1 MLLCLDA
8 LCAYLP
14 TNYFILKLFNFPLY
28 HVVLIISNVC
38 FPVQCASILGNMQFL
53 YIDLF
58 ITTSIAVLMGRT
70 GPAARLV
77 SERPMGSLT
86 STSNI
91 VPLILQILVTV
102 AVQIAAL
109 YFLMKQPW

>member
-8 LCAYLP
+8 VCAYLP
-14 TNYFILKLFNFPLY
+14 TNYLILKLFNFPLY
-28 HVVLIISNVC
+28 HVLIISNVC
-38 FPVQCASILGNMQFL
+38 CPVQCGSILGNMQFL

-58 ITTSIAVLMGRT
+58 ITTSIAVLMGHT
-70 GPAARLV
+70 GPATRLV
-77 SERPMGSLT
+77 SDRPTGSLT
-86 STSNI
+86 SASNI
-91 VPLILQILVTV
+91 IPLILQILVTV

>member
-1 MLLCLDA
+1 
-8 LCAYLP
+8 
-14 TNYFILKLFNFPLY
+14 
-28 HVVLIISNVC
+28 
-38 FPVQCASILGNMQFL
+38 MQFL